1 MTLTMNGKTINPK
14 AIDQTED
21 QIISENIE
29 DTMCQLAD
37 TMGELSDAYDGLC
50 ELLADAGMDTKN
62 AEFTLTD
69 RFGRTLTLKGKNV
82 GFVNDLSDKIW
93 EAMIQFNGGEDDFLV
108 DNNLHEMAIAI
119 AQSLN
124 KSTVEAVY
132 TAMLQFHDGPGSEC
146 ESPDEF
152 YYNMAKAIVDS
163 MSKQ

>member
-1 MTLTMNGKTINPK
+1 MILTMNCKTIDPN
-14 AIDQTED
+14 AIDQTKD
-21 QIISENIE
+21 RIISENIE
-29 DTMCQLAD
+29 DIMDHLAD
-37 TMGELSDAYDGLC
+37 TMGELSDSYDGLC

-62 AEFTLTD
+62 ATFTVIDRYRGALT
-69 RFGRTLTLKGKNV
+69 
-82 GFVNDLSDKIW
+82 VN
-93 EAMIQFNGGEDDFLV
+93 
-108 DNNLHEMAIAI
+108 
-119 AQSLN
+119 SLGASTSIFTDTS

>member
-1 MTLTMNGKTINPK
+1 MTLIMNGKTINPK

-29 DTMCQLAD
+29 DTMDQLVD
-37 TMGELSDAYDGLC
+37 TMGELSDSYDGLC
-50 ELLADAGMDTKN
+50 ELLTDAGMDTKN
-62 AEFTLTD
+62 ATFTVVDGHRGALT
-69 RFGRTLTLKGKNV
+69 
-82 GFVNDLSDKIW
+82 VN
-93 EAMIQFNGGEDDFLV
+93 
-108 DNNLHEMAIAI
+108 
-119 AQSLN
+119 SLGASTSIFTDTS

-132 TAMLQFHDGPGSEC
+132 AAMLKFHDGPGSEC

>member
-1 MTLTMNGKTINPK
+1 MTLIMNGKTINPK

-21 QIISENIE
+21 QIISEYIE

-37 TMGELSDAYDGLC
+37 IMGELSDSYDGLC
-50 ELLADAGMDTKN
+50 ELLADAGMDTKD
-62 AEFTLTD
+62 ATFTVVDRHRGALT
-69 RFGRTLTLKGKNV
+69 
-82 GFVNDLSDKIW
+82 VN
-93 EAMIQFNGGEDDFLV
+93 
-108 DNNLHEMAIAI
+108 
-119 AQSLN
+119 SLGASTSIFTDTS

-132 TAMLQFHDGPGSEC
+132 AAMLQFHDGPGSEC

>member
-1 MTLTMNGKTINPK
+1 MTLIMNGKTIDPK

-29 DTMCQLAD
+29 DTMGQIVD
-37 TMGELSDAYDGLC
+37 IMGELSDSYDGLC

-62 AEFTLTD
+62 ATFTVVDRHHGALT
-69 RFGRTLTLKGKNV
+69 
-82 GFVNDLSDKIW
+82 VN
-93 EAMIQFNGGEDDFLV
+93 
-108 DNNLHEMAIAI
+108 
-119 AQSLN
+119 SLGASTSIFTDTS

-132 TAMLQFHDGPGSEC
+132 AAMLQFHDGPGSEC

>member
-1 MTLTMNGKTINPK
+1 MTLIMNGKTINPK

-29 DTMCQLAD
+29 DTMGQMVD
-37 TMGELSDAYDGLC
+37 IMGELSDSYNGLC

-62 AEFTLTD
+62 ATFTVIDGHRGALT
-69 RFGRTLTLKGKNV
+69 
-82 GFVNDLSDKIW
+82 VN
-93 EAMIQFNGGEDDFLV
+93 
-108 DNNLHEMAIAI
+108 
-119 AQSLN
+119 SLGASTSIFTDTS

-132 TAMLQFHDGPGSEC
+132 AAMLQFHDGPGSEY
-146 ESPDEF
+146 EDPNEF

>member
-29 DTMCQLAD
+29 DTMCQLVD
-37 TMGELSDAYDGLC
+37 IMGELSDSYDGLC

-62 AEFTLTD
+62 ATFTVIDGYRGVLTISGLD
-69 RFGRTLTLKGKNV
+69 TLKGANTSIFTDTSK
-82 GFVNDLSDKIW
+82 
-93 EAMIQFNGGEDDFLV
+93 
-108 DNNLHEMAIAI
+108 
-119 AQSLN
+119 
-124 KSTVEAVY
+124 TVEAVY

>member
-1 MTLTMNGKTINPK
+1 MTLIMNGKTIDPK

-29 DTMCQLAD
+29 DTMCQLVD
-37 TMGELSDAYDGLC
+37 IMRELSDSYDGLC

-62 AEFTLTD
+62 ATFTVVDRHHGALT
-69 RFGRTLTLKGKNV
+69 
-82 GFVNDLSDKIW
+82 VN
-93 EAMIQFNGGEDDFLV
+93 
-108 DNNLHEMAIAI
+108 
-119 AQSLN
+119 SLGASTSIFTDTS

-132 TAMLQFHDGPGSEC
+132 AAMLQFHDGPGSEC

>member
-1 MTLTMNGKTINPK
+1 MTLIMNGKTINPK

-29 DTMCQLAD
+29 DTMCQLVD
-37 TMGELSDAYDGLC
+37 IMGELSDSYDGLC

-62 AEFTLTD
+62 ATFTVIDGYRGVLTINGLD
-69 RFGRTLTLKGKNV
+69 TLKGASTSIFTDTSK
-82 GFVNDLSDKIW
+82 
-93 EAMIQFNGGEDDFLV
+93 
-108 DNNLHEMAIAI
+108 
-119 AQSLN
+119 
-124 KSTVEAVY
+124 TVEAVY
-132 TAMLQFHDGPGSEC
+132 AAMLQFHDGPGSEC

>member
-1 MTLTMNGKTINPK
+1 MTLIMNGKTINPK

-29 DTMCQLAD
+29 DTMDQLVD
-37 TMGELSDAYDGLC
+37 IMGELSDSYNGLC

-62 AEFTLTD
+62 ATFTVVDGHHGALT
-69 RFGRTLTLKGKNV
+69 
-82 GFVNDLSDKIW
+82 VN
-93 EAMIQFNGGEDDFLV
+93 
-108 DNNLHEMAIAI
+108 
-119 AQSLN
+119 SLGASTSIFTDTS

-132 TAMLQFHDGPGSEC
+132 AAMLQFHDGPGSEC

>member
-1 MTLTMNGKTINPK
+1 MTLIMNGKTINTK

-29 DTMCQLAD
+29 DTMCQLVD
-37 TMGELSDAYDGLC
+37 TMDELSDSYDGLC

-62 AEFTLTD
+62 ATFTVIDGYRGVLTINGLD
-69 RFGRTLTLKGKNV
+69 TLKGANTSI
-82 GFVNDLSDKIW
+82 FTDTS
-93 EAMIQFNGGEDDFLV
+93 
-108 DNNLHEMAIAI
+108 
-119 AQSLN
+119 

-132 TAMLQFHDGPGSEC
+132 AAMLQFHDGPGSEC

>member
-1 MTLTMNGKTINPK
+1 MTLIMNGKTINPK

-29 DTMCQLAD
+29 DTMDQLVD
-37 TMGELSDAYDGLC
+37 IMGELSDSYNGLC
-50 ELLADAGMDTKN
+50 ELLADAGMDTKS
-62 AEFTLTD
+62 ATFTVVDGHHGALT
-69 RFGRTLTLKGKNV
+69 
-82 GFVNDLSDKIW
+82 VN
-93 EAMIQFNGGEDDFLV
+93 
-108 DNNLHEMAIAI
+108 
-119 AQSLN
+119 SLGASTSIFTDTS

-132 TAMLQFHDGPGSEC
+132 AAMLQFHDGPGSEC

>member
-1 MTLTMNGKTINPK
+1 MTLIMNGKTINPK

-29 DTMCQLAD
+29 DTMCQLVD
-37 TMGELSDAYDGLC
+37 TMGELSDSYDGLC

-62 AEFTLTD
+62 ATFTVIDGHRGALTI
-69 RFGRTLTLKGKNV
+69 N
-82 GFVNDLSDKIW
+82 
-93 EAMIQFNGGEDDFLV
+93 
-108 DNNLHEMAIAI
+108 
-119 AQSLN
+119 SLGASTSIFTDTS

-132 TAMLQFHDGPGSEC
+132 AAMLQFHDGPGSEC